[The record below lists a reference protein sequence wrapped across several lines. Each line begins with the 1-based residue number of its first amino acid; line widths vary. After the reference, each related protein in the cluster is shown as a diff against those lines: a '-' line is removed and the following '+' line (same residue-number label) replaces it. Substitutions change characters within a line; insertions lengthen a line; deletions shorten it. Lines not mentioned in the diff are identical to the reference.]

1 VEGQGGQRALVVVT
15 AMHLRYA
22 KTLITG
28 KPGVGKTTLIRRI
41 VERIQPLSMSGFFTL
56 EIRSRGY
63 RSGFE
68 LRGLNGDR
76 SILAHVGLESRHRVG
91 KYGVDTPGFEV
102 FLEKLDLFNPNVQLI
117 VIDEIGK
124 MELFS
129 KRFRTLILEA
139 LNTKISLLA
148 TIALKGKGF
157 VQEIKQRPDVHLL
170 TVTHENRD
178 HLLSEIIG

>member
-1 VEGQGGQRALVVVT
+1 MR
-15 AMHLRYA
+15 LRHA

-28 KPGVGKTTLIRRI
+28 KPGVGKTTLIRKI
-41 VERIQPLSMSGFFTL
+41 VEQIQPVSMAGFYTL
-56 EIRSRGY
+56 EIKSRGY

-68 LRGLNGDR
+68 LRGLKGER
-76 SILAHVGLESRHRVG
+76 RILAHVGLESRHRVG

-102 FLEKLDLFNPNVQLI
+102 FLEKLGLFNPNVQLI

-129 KRFRTLILEA
+129 KRFRTLVLEA
-139 LNTKISLLA
+139 LGTNKSLLA
-148 TIALKGKGF
+148 TIALKGERFIQK
-157 VQEIKQRPDVHLL
+157 IRQRPDVNLL
-170 TVTHENRD
+170 TVTHDNRD